1 MCDEFTVSDLSSLCV
16 SVFLTALVVVAVAV
30 FKCELEL
37 GSLRFQSHCQLFQ
50 LPEEL
55 CSRVHFQ
62 EKSDT
67 SKSALSYSETDVRP
81 SKAVCLSFLCRQKE
95 LNFNFGASSGIK
107 RKRLLLLLLG
117 F

>member
-62 EKSDT
+62 AKVRHEQT
-67 SKSALSYSETDVRP
+67 ETDVRP

-107 RKRLLLLLLG
+107 RKRLLLLLLLG

>member
-16 SVFLTALVVVAVAV
+16 SVFLTALVVVAV

-50 LPEEL
+50 LAEEL

-62 EKSDT
+62 VK
-67 SKSALSYSETDVRP
+67 VRHE
-81 SKAVCLSFLCRQKE
+81 QK
-95 LNFNFGASSGIK
+95 
-107 RKRLLLLLLG
+107 RTQLL
-117 F
+117 

>member
-1 MCDEFTVSDLSSLCV
+1 MCDDFTVSDLSSLCV

-62 EKSDT
+62 AK
-67 SKSALSYSETDVRP
+67 VRHE
-81 SKAVCLSFLCRQKE
+81 QK
-95 LNFNFGASSGIK
+95 
-107 RKRLLLLLLG
+107 RTQLL
-117 F
+117 